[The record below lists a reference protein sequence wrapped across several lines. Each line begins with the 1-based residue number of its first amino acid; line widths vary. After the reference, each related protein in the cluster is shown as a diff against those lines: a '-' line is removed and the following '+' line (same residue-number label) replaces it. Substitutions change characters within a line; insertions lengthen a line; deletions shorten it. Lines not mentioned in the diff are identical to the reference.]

1 MKVLLVAACA
11 VTCARAVAVEW
22 EPDQLPRPIFADT
35 EVTTNCP
42 FAIPYHVHDFRF
54 SVAFTATPSNNVQL
68 AFGTDSD
75 TNGVLSAE
83 ETGMRIGWDCGCWRV
98 ESPQAD
104 EVLVGEAVTPEARK
118 VLSWDLSV
126 RRGEPRQLVLAENGE
141 AIFENLTNSLPWF
154 VSREWNL
161 VRLTV
166 RGVDDP
172 EEIVSL
178 EATER
183 GTAFILR

>member
-1 MKVLLVAACA
+1 MNRCVIALAAIVPLMSFATVA
-11 VTCARAVAVEW
+11 
-22 EPDQLPRPIFADT
+22 PQLPESEYVDT
-35 EVTTNCP
+35 EVSTNLVLEQGR
-42 FAIPYHVHDFRF
+42 HVGSFNLRMEF
-54 SVAFTATPSNNVQL
+54 CGTPSNTVEVVI
-68 AFGTDSD
+68 GTDVD
-75 TNGVLSAE
+75 GDGELSFDE
-83 ETGMRIGWDCGCWRV
+83 GGMRIGWDCGCWRV

-154 VSREWNL
+154 VSRGWNL

-172 EEIVSL
+172 AESISL